1 MFVIL
6 VIWVRVSEQ
15 NKCLCEF
22 CRLFD
27 QKKPK
32 TPDEM
37 EGLKRSQIISLDNN
51 EIIRYVM

>member
-15 NKCLCEF
+15 NKCLCEY

-27 QKKPK
+27 QKTQKN
-32 TPDEM
+32 PDKM
-37 EGLKRSQIISLDNN
+37 EGLQRSQIISLDNN